1 MADDMQEFFQGK
13 VQWVADGQA
22 PVSAM
27 PPRPP
32 HSRREM
38 RRRRE
43 RRKHRKQIMI
53 VIIALAVVLA
63 TSCVVI
69 LVGGLRHGAPRI
81 VATKEVAPDYPGPGG
96 QPLEFT
102 VESGQGADQV
112 GANLVKAGVV
122 KSTAA
127 FLHAITSTQSE
138 SRLLPGVFDLRL
150 RMKASDVVA
159 ILTDSSKAGGFLQVR
174 AGERVRDVV
183 ARAAQLSG
191 VPQSEFDALIQAKGE
206 GILPQ
211 EAQGNF
217 EGWLQP
223 GEYDVRK
230 AGSAKAILS
239 NLVSKRVEHLDQL
252 GVPGGQ
258 DRQTILNTASIT
270 EAEVNKSE
278 YYSKVARVIE
288 NRLARGMPL
297 GMDSTV
303 AYSNNVSALKLTDAM
318 LKNADDPYNTRVHPG
333 LPPGP
338 IGSPGDEAIQAVMH
352 PEAGDWLY
360 FVTVNMDTGETRFS
374 DNPDQF
380 NRDVKEY
387 KAWESQHSQQGE

>member
-1 MADDMQEFFQGK
+1 MADDMQEFFQNK
-13 VQWVADGQA
+13 VQWVTDGQA

-174 AGERVRDVV
+174 AGERVREVV

-239 NLVSKRVEHLDQL
+239 NLVSKRIEHLNQL

-270 EAEVNKSE
+270 EAEVNKAE

-288 NRLARGMPL
+288 NRLAKGMPL

-338 IGSPGDEAIQAVMH
+338 IGSPGDEAIQAAMH
-352 PEAGDWLY
+352 PETGDWLY

-374 DNPDQF
+374 DNQDQF

-387 KAWESQHSQQGE
+387 KAWESQHNQQGE

>member
-1 MADDMQEFFQGK
+1 MADDMQDFFQDK

-32 HSRREM
+32 RSRREM

-53 VIIALAVVLA
+53 VIVTLAVVLA

-69 LVGGLRHGAPRI
+69 LVGGLRHGAPRT

-138 SRLLPGVFDLRL
+138 SRLLPGTFDLRL

-159 ILTDSSKAGGFLQVR
+159 ILTDRSRAGGFLQVR

-206 GILPQ
+206 DILPQ

-230 AGSAKAILS
+230 AGSAKAILG
-239 NLVSKRVEHLDQL
+239 NLVSKRIEHLDQL

-258 DRQTILNTASIT
+258 ERQTILNTASIT

-288 NRLARGMPL
+288 NRLAKGMPL

-318 LKNADDPYNTRVHPG
+318 LKNANDPYNTRVHQG

-352 PEAGDWLY
+352 PESGDWLY

-387 KAWESQHSQQGE
+387 KAWESQHNEQGR

>member
-1 MADDMQEFFQGK
+1 MADDMQEFFQNK
-13 VQWVADGQA
+13 VQWVTDGQA

-174 AGERVRDVV
+174 AGERVREVV

-191 VPQSEFDALIQAKGE
+191 VPQSEFETLIQAKGE

-239 NLVSKRVEHLDQL
+239 NLVSKRIEHLNQL

-288 NRLARGMPL
+288 NRLAKGMPL

-338 IGSPGDEAIQAVMH
+338 IGSPGDEAIQAAMH
-352 PEAGDWLY
+352 PETGDWLY

-374 DNPDQF
+374 DNQDQF

-387 KAWESQHSQQGE
+387 KAWESQHNQQGE

>member
-1 MADDMQEFFQGK
+1 
-13 VQWVADGQA
+13 
-22 PVSAM
+22 
-27 PPRPP
+27 
-32 HSRREM
+32 
-38 RRRRE
+38 
-43 RRKHRKQIMI
+43 MI
-53 VIIALAVVLA
+53 VIVTLAVVLA

-127 FLHAITSTQSE
+127 FLQAISSAQSE
-138 SRLLPGVFDLRL
+138 SRLLPGTFDLRL

-159 ILTDSSKAGGFLQVR
+159 ILTDRSKAGGFLQVR

-206 GILPQ
+206 DILPQ

-230 AGSAKAILS
+230 AGSAKAILG
-239 NLVSKRVEHLDQL
+239 NLVSKRIEHLDQL

-258 DRQTILNTASIT
+258 ERQTILNTASIT

-278 YYSKVARVIE
+278 YYSKVARVID
-288 NRLARGMPL
+288 NRLAKGMPL

-318 LKNADDPYNTRVHPG
+318 LKNANDPYNTRVHQG

-352 PEAGDWLY
+352 PESGDWLY

-387 KAWESQHSQQGE
+387 KAWESQHNEQGK

>member
-1 MADDMQEFFQGK
+1 MADDMQEFFQNK
-13 VQWVADGQA
+13 VQWVTDGQA

-174 AGERVRDVV
+174 AGERVREVV

-191 VPQSEFDALIQAKGE
+191 VPQSEFDTLIQAKGE

-239 NLVSKRVEHLDQL
+239 NLVSKRIEHLNQL

-270 EAEVNKSE
+270 EAEVNKAE

-288 NRLARGMPL
+288 NRLAKGMPL

-338 IGSPGDEAIQAVMH
+338 IGSPGDEAIQAAMH
-352 PEAGDWLY
+352 PETGDWLY

-374 DNPDQF
+374 DNQDQF

-387 KAWESQHSQQGE
+387 KAWESQHNQQGE

>member
-1 MADDMQEFFQGK
+1 MADDMQEFFQNK
-13 VQWVADGQA
+13 VQWVTDGQA

-174 AGERVRDVV
+174 AGERVREVV

-230 AGSAKAILS
+230 AGSAKAILG
-239 NLVSKRVEHLDQL
+239 NLVSKRIEHLDQL

-258 DRQTILNTASIT
+258 ERQTILNTASIT

-288 NRLARGMPL
+288 NRLAKGMPL

-338 IGSPGDEAIQAVMH
+338 IGSPGDEAIQAAMH
-352 PEAGDWLY
+352 PETGDWLY

-374 DNPDQF
+374 DNQDQF

-387 KAWESQHSQQGE
+387 KAWESQHNQQGE

>member
-1 MADDMQEFFQGK
+1 MADDMQEFFQNK
-13 VQWVADGQA
+13 VQWVTDGQA

-174 AGERVRDVV
+174 AGERVREVV

-239 NLVSKRVEHLDQL
+239 NLVSKRIEHLNQL

-288 NRLARGMPL
+288 NRLAKGMPL

-338 IGSPGDEAIQAVMH
+338 IGSPGDEAIQAAMH
-352 PEAGDWLY
+352 PETGDWLY

-374 DNPDQF
+374 DNQDQF

-387 KAWESQHSQQGE
+387 KAWESKHNQQSQ

>member
-1 MADDMQEFFQGK
+1 MQEFFQNK
-13 VQWVADGQA
+13 VQWVADGQT

-239 NLVSKRVEHLDQL
+239 NLVSKRIEHLNQL
-252 GVPGGQ
+252 GVPGDQ

-288 NRLARGMPL
+288 NRLAKGMPL

-318 LKNADDPYNTRVHPG
+318 LKNADDPYNTRVHQG

-352 PEAGDWLY
+352 PESGDWLY

>member
-1 MADDMQEFFQGK
+1 MADDMQEFFQNK
-13 VQWVADGQA
+13 VQWVTDGQA

-191 VPQSEFDALIQAKGE
+191 VPQSEFDTLIQAKGE

-239 NLVSKRVEHLDQL
+239 NLVSKRIEHLDQL

-288 NRLARGMPL
+288 NRLAKGMPL

-352 PEAGDWLY
+352 PESGDWLY

-387 KAWESQHSQQGE
+387 KAWESQHNQQGE

>member
-1 MADDMQEFFQGK
+1 MADDMQEFFQNK
-13 VQWVADGQA
+13 VQWVADGQT

-288 NRLARGMPL
+288 NRLAKGMPL

-352 PEAGDWLY
+352 PESGDWLY

-387 KAWESQHSQQGE
+387 KAWESQHNQQGE

>member
-1 MADDMQEFFQGK
+1 MADDIQEFFQNK
-13 VQWVADGQA
+13 VQWVTDGQA

-191 VPQSEFDALIQAKGE
+191 VPQSEFDTLIQAKGE

-239 NLVSKRVEHLDQL
+239 NLVSKRIEHLNQL

-288 NRLARGMPL
+288 NRLAKGMPL

-303 AYSNNVSALKLTDAM
+303 AYSNNDSALKLTDAM

-352 PEAGDWLY
+352 PESGDWLY

-374 DNPDQF
+374 DNQDQF

-387 KAWESQHSQQGE
+387 KAWESQHNQQGE

>member
-1 MADDMQEFFQGK
+1 MADDMQDFFQDK
-13 VQWVADGQA
+13 IQWVDDGQ
-22 PVSAM
+22 PLVSAK

-43 RRKHRKQIMI
+43 RRKRRKRIMM

-63 TSCVVI
+63 ASCTVI
-69 LVGGLRHGAPRI
+69 LVGGLRHGTPRI

-127 FLHAITSTQSE
+127 FLHAVASTQSE
-138 SRLLPGVFDLRL
+138 SRLMPGTFDLRL

-159 ILTDSSKAGGFLQVR
+159 ILTDRNKAGGFLQVR
-174 AGERVRDVV
+174 AGERVRDVIATAV
-183 ARAAQLSG
+183 QLSG

-230 AGSAKAILS
+230 AGSAKAILT
-239 NLVSKRVEHLDQL
+239 NLVSKRIERLDQL
-252 GVPGGQ
+252 GVPKGQ
-258 DRQTILNTASIT
+258 DRQTTLNKASIV

-278 YYSKVARVIE
+278 YYSKVAQVID
-288 NRLARGMPL
+288 NRLSRGMPL

-318 LKNADDPYNTRVHPG
+318 LKNADDPYNTRVRQG

-352 PEAGDWLY
+352 PESGDWLY

-374 DNPDQF
+374 DDPDQF

-387 KAWESQHSQQGE
+387 KAWESQHNQQSQ

>member
-1 MADDMQEFFQGK
+1 MADDMQEFFQNK

-32 HSRREM
+32 RSRREM

-43 RRKHRKQIMI
+43 RRKHRKQIMCI
-53 VIIALAVVLA
+53 IIALAVVLA

-102 VESGQGADQV
+102 VESGEGADQV

-138 SRLLPGVFDLRL
+138 SRLLPGTFDLRL

-159 ILTDSSKAGGFLQVR
+159 ILTDRNKAGGFLQVR
-174 AGERVRDVV
+174 AGERVRDVI
-183 ARAAQLSG
+183 ARAVQLSG

-230 AGSAKAILS
+230 AGSARAILTD
-239 NLVSKRVEHLDQL
+239 LVSKRIERLDLL

-258 DRQTILNTASIT
+258 DRQNILNTASII

-278 YYSKVARVIE
+278 YYSKVAQVIH
-288 NRLARGMPL
+288 NRLDKGMPL

-318 LKNADDPYNTRVHPG
+318 LQNTNDPYNTRVHQG

-352 PEAGDWLY
+352 PESGDWLY

-374 DNPDQF
+374 DNQDQF

-387 KAWESQHSQQGE
+387 KAWQSQHNQQSQ

>member
-1 MADDMQEFFQGK
+1 MADDMQEFFQDK
-13 VQWVADGQA
+13 VQWMADGQA

-32 HSRREM
+32 RSRREM

-43 RRKHRKQIMI
+43 RRKRRKQIMI
-53 VIIALAVVLA
+53 VIIVLAVVLA
-63 TSCVVI
+63 SSCMAI
-69 LVGGLRHGAPRI
+69 LVRGLRHGTPRI

-96 QPLEFT
+96 QSLEFT

-127 FLHAITSTQSE
+127 FLHAIASTKSE
-138 SRLLPGVFDLRL
+138 SRLLPGTFDLRL

-183 ARAAQLSG
+183 TRAVQLSG

-230 AGSAKAILS
+230 AGSAKAILT
-239 NLVSKRVEHLDQL
+239 NLVSKRIEHLDQL

-270 EAEVNKSE
+270 EAEVNRSE

-288 NRLARGMPL
+288 NRLAKGMPL

-318 LKNADDPYNTRVHPG
+318 LQNADDPYNTRVHQG

-352 PEAGDWLY
+352 PESGDWLY

-374 DNPDQF
+374 DNQDQF

-387 KAWESQHSQQGE
+387 KAWEAQHNEQSQ

>member
-1 MADDMQEFFQGK
+1 MADEMQEFFQDK
-13 VQWVADGQA
+13 VQWMADGQA

-32 HSRREM
+32 RSRREM

-43 RRKHRKQIMI
+43 RRKRRKQIMI
-53 VIIALAVVLA
+53 VIIVLAVVLA
-63 TSCVVI
+63 SSCMAI
-69 LVGGLRHGAPRI
+69 LVRGLRHGTPRI

-96 QPLEFT
+96 QSLEFT

-127 FLHAITSTQSE
+127 FLHAIASTQSE
-138 SRLLPGVFDLRL
+138 SRLLPGTFDLRL

-183 ARAAQLSG
+183 TRAVQLSG

-230 AGSAKAILS
+230 AGSAKAILT
-239 NLVSKRVEHLDQL
+239 NLVSKRIEHLDQL

-270 EAEVNKSE
+270 EAEVNRSE

-288 NRLARGMPL
+288 NRLAKGMPL

-318 LKNADDPYNTRVHPG
+318 LQNADDPYNTRVHQG

-352 PEAGDWLY
+352 PESGDWLY

-374 DNPDQF
+374 DNQDQF

-387 KAWESQHSQQGE
+387 KAWESRHNEQND

>member
-1 MADDMQEFFQGK
+1 MADDMQEFFQNK
-13 VQWVADGQA
+13 VQWVTDGQA

-191 VPQSEFDALIQAKGE
+191 VPQSEFDTLIQAKGE

-239 NLVSKRVEHLDQL
+239 NLVSKRIEHLDQL

-288 NRLARGMPL
+288 NRLAKGMPL

-352 PEAGDWLY
+352 PESGDWLY

>member
-1 MADDMQEFFQGK
+1 MADDMQEFFQNK
-13 VQWVADGQA
+13 VQWVTDGQA

-53 VIIALAVVLA
+53 VIVALAVVLA

-174 AGERVRDVV
+174 AGERVREVV

-239 NLVSKRVEHLDQL
+239 NLVSKRIEHLNQL

-288 NRLARGMPL
+288 NRLAKGMPL

-338 IGSPGDEAIQAVMH
+338 IGSPGDEAIQAAMH
-352 PEAGDWLY
+352 PETGDWLY

-374 DNPDQF
+374 DNQDQF

-387 KAWESQHSQQGE
+387 KAWESQHNQQGE

>member
-1 MADDMQEFFQGK
+1 MADDMQEFFQNK
-13 VQWVADGQA
+13 VQWVTDGQA

-69 LVGGLRHGAPRI
+69 LVGGLRHGTPRI

-159 ILTDSSKAGGFLQVR
+159 ILTDQSKAGGFLQVR
-174 AGERVRDVV
+174 AGERVREVV

-191 VPQSEFDALIQAKGE
+191 VPQSEFETLIQAKGE

-239 NLVSKRVEHLDQL
+239 NLVSKRIEHLDQL

-288 NRLARGMPL
+288 NRLAKGMPL

-338 IGSPGDEAIQAVMH
+338 IGSPGDEAIQAAMH
-352 PEAGDWLY
+352 PETGDWLY

-374 DNPDQF
+374 DNQDQF

-387 KAWESQHSQQGE
+387 KAWESQHNQQGE

>member
-1 MADDMQEFFQGK
+1 MADDMQEFFQNK
-13 VQWVADGQA
+13 VQWVTDGQA

-159 ILTDSSKAGGFLQVR
+159 ILTDQSKAGGFLQVR
-174 AGERVRDVV
+174 AGERVREVV

-191 VPQSEFDALIQAKGE
+191 VPQSEFDTLIQAKGE

-239 NLVSKRVEHLDQL
+239 NLVSKRIEHLDQL

-288 NRLARGMPL
+288 NRLAKGMPL

-338 IGSPGDEAIQAVMH
+338 IGSPGDEAIQAAMH
-352 PEAGDWLY
+352 PETGDWLY

-374 DNPDQF
+374 DNQDQF

-387 KAWESQHSQQGE
+387 KAWESQHNQQGE

>member
-1 MADDMQEFFQGK
+1 MADDMQDFFQDK
-13 VQWVADGQA
+13 IQWVDDGQ
-22 PVSAM
+22 PLVSAK

-43 RRKHRKQIMI
+43 RRKRRKRIMM

-63 TSCVVI
+63 ASCTVI
-69 LVGGLRHGAPRI
+69 LVGGLRHGTPRI

-127 FLHAITSTQSE
+127 FLHAVASTQSE
-138 SRLLPGVFDLRL
+138 SRLMPGTFDLRL

-159 ILTDSSKAGGFLQVR
+159 ILTDRNKAGGFLQVR
-174 AGERVRDVV
+174 AGERVRDVI
-183 ARAAQLSG
+183 ARAVQLSG

-230 AGSAKAILS
+230 AGSAKAILTD
-239 NLVSKRVEHLDQL
+239 LVSKRIERLDLL

-258 DRQTILNTASIT
+258 DRQNILNTASII

-278 YYSKVARVIE
+278 YYSKVAQVIH
-288 NRLARGMPL
+288 NRLDKGMPL

-318 LKNADDPYNTRVHPG
+318 LQNTNDPYNTRVHQG

-352 PEAGDWLY
+352 PESGDWLY

-374 DNPDQF
+374 DNQDQF

-387 KAWESQHSQQGE
+387 KAWQSQHNQQSQ

>member
-1 MADDMQEFFQGK
+1 MADDMQEFFQNK
-13 VQWVADGQA
+13 VQWVTDGQA

-32 HSRREM
+32 HSRRDM

-288 NRLARGMPL
+288 NRLAKGMPL

-338 IGSPGDEAIQAVMH
+338 IGSPGDEAIQAAMH
-352 PEAGDWLY
+352 PETGDWLY

-374 DNPDQF
+374 DNQDQF

-387 KAWESQHSQQGE
+387 KAWESQHNQQGE

>member
-1 MADDMQEFFQGK
+1 MADDMQEFFQNK
-13 VQWVADGQA
+13 VQWVTDGQA

-288 NRLARGMPL
+288 NRLAKGMPL